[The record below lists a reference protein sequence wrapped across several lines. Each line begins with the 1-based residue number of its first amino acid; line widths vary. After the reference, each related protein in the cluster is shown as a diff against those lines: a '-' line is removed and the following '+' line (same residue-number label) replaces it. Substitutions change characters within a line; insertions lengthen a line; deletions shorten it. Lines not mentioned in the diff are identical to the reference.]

1 MILVD
6 VHSHLCDNRYDGTE
20 DEIVESFLANGG
32 ELMIN
37 SGFDIPSSVKS
48 AGQAEKYGCVYFS
61 AGVHPDEAKTFDKD
75 AEKTFIELAKRD
87 KCVAIGETGYDFYWN
102 KSTEEEQ
109 TRAFERQVEIADDL
123 GKPFVVHSR
132 EAHRKTVDF
141 LKRHKSVIKRGFL
154 LHCYAGSAESVK
166 EIADLGGYFSFGG
179 VITFRNAKKEE
190 VIKAIPQ
197 DRILTETDCPYLTPE
212 PFRGTTNKP
221 ENVKYVLKKIA
232 AVKGEDEEF
241 TAKYIRENAKRLF
254 GV

>member
-1 MILVD
+1 M
-6 VHSHLCDNRYDGTE
+6 
-20 DEIVESFLANGG
+20 
-32 ELMIN
+32 
-37 SGFDIPSSVKS
+37 
-48 AGQAEKYGCVYFS
+48 
-61 AGVHPDEAKTFDKD
+61 
-75 AEKTFIELAKRD
+75 
-87 KCVAIGETGYDFYWN
+87 
-102 KSTEEEQ
+102 
-109 TRAFERQVEIADDL
+109 
-123 GKPFVVHSR
+123 
-132 EAHRKTVDF
+132 
-141 LKRHKSVIKRGFL
+141 

-197 DRILTETDCPYLTPE
+197 DRMLTETDCPYLTPE
-212 PFRGTTNKP
+212 PFRGTVNKP

>member
-1 MILVD
+1 M
-6 VHSHLCDNRYDGTE
+6 
-20 DEIVESFLANGG
+20 
-32 ELMIN
+32 
-37 SGFDIPSSVKS
+37 
-48 AGQAEKYGCVYFS
+48 
-61 AGVHPDEAKTFDKD
+61 
-75 AEKTFIELAKRD
+75 AKRD

-141 LKRHKSVIKRGFL
+141 LKKHKSVIKRGFL

-166 EIADLGGYFSFGG
+166 EIVDLGGYFSFGG

-190 VIKAIPQ
+190 VINAVPT

-212 PFRGTTNKP
+212 PYRGTVNKP

-232 AVKGEDEEF
+232 AVKNEDEEF

>member
-6 VHSHLCDNRYDGTE
+6 VHSHLCDNKYDGIE

-48 AGQAEKYGCVYFS
+48 AEQAEKYDCVYFS
-61 AGVHPDEAKTFDKD
+61 AGVHPDEAKTFDKN
-75 AEKTFIELAKRD
+75 AKKTFIELAKRD

-132 EAHRKTVDF
+132 EANKKTVDF

-179 VITFRNAKKEE
+179 VFTFRNAKKEE